1 MIPFSLSTAN
11 ARTTSGSALTL
22 INVRFSS
29 STLSC
34 AVITGSWAMFSRWP
48 VGSRVGVGSHDG
60 LVDELGKEFLIGFGE
75 TTTPRAYR
83 VRQTGSTVQ
92 PNDHCALRWMTAD
105 QLAAVASG
113 LADRA
118 WLPHLSRE
126 RSDRR

>member
-1 MIPFSLSTAN
+1 LSTAN
-11 ARTTSGSALTL
+11 AR
-22 INVRFSS
+22 
-29 STLSC
+29 
-34 AVITGSWAMFSRWP
+34 IT
-48 VGSRVGVGSHDG
+48 SRVSADADQRQVFQLHVVLCGDHRQLGDVLSLAGGLAGGCGLDDG

-83 VRQTGSTVQ
+83 VRQTGATVQ

-105 QLAAVASG
+105 ELGDLAWVP
-113 LADRA
+113 ADRA